1 MSPPHSSAALLSGWG
16 RTAPSGAELV
26 RPLGLGE
33 LRTTLDDAP
42 TRGVIARG
50 LGRSYG
56 DAAQN
61 AGGRVIDTTSVD
73 DVAWFDAERGHIKVA
88 AGASLDEL
96 MRHLVPRGWFVP
108 VSPGTRFVTVGGA
121 VASDIHG
128 KNHHRVGSW
137 CDHVSELTLL
147 TPADGQVTVGPDRD
161 PDLFWATAGGMGL
174 TGVILD
180 ATVTLTPIETSRLL
194 VDTDRTA
201 NLDEVMA
208 LMESGDAAYPY
219 SVAWIDLVATGSA
232 LGRSVLTRGRFAR
245 RHELTG
251 SAARDPLAYSPQV
264 VAGVPPVVPSGLLN
278 RASIRAFN
286 EFWYRKAPARRR
298 DEVQEIPRFWH
309 PLDLVRDWN
318 RLYGA
323 RGVVQWQCVVPLEAG
338 GALRRII
345 AGLAE
350 ARCPS
355 FLSVLKRFGPANPG
369 PLSFPGPGWT
379 LSLDIPAM
387 VSGLG
392 PLLDRLDLEVV
403 EVGGRIYLAK
413 DSRLRPE
420 LVGDMYPRLDEW
432 RAVRD
437 RADPNGVLR
446 SDLSRRLGL
455 C

>member
-1 MSPPHSSAALLSGWG
+1 MSEALLSGWG
-16 RTAPSGAELV
+16 RTAPTGAEV
-26 RPLGLGE
+26 VHPLGLGE
-33 LRTTLDDAP
+33 LGTVLEDAP
-42 TRGVIARG
+42 SRGVIARG

-61 AGGRVIDTTSVD
+61 AGGRVVDTTSVD
-73 DVAWFDAERGHIKVA
+73 DVAWFDPVKGRIKVA
-88 AGASLDEL
+88 AGASLDGL

-137 CDHVSELTLL
+137 CDHVTELTLL
-147 TPADGQVTVGPDRD
+147 TPADGPVTVGPDRD
-161 PDLFWATAGGMGL
+161 PELFWATAGGMGL
-174 TGVILD
+174 TGVMAD
-180 ATVTLTPIETSRLL
+180 ATFTLNPIETSRLV

-219 SVAWIDLVATGSA
+219 SVAWIDLVATGTA
-232 LGRSVLTRGRFAR
+232 TGRSVLTRGRFAR
-245 RHELTG
+245 PDELDRR
-251 SAARDPLAYSPQV
+251 SAADPLAYDPQV
-264 VAGVPPVVPSGLLN
+264 VAGVPPIVPSGLLN

-286 EFWYRKAPARRR
+286 EVWYRRAPTRRR
-298 DEVQEIPRFWH
+298 DEIQSIPRFWH

-318 RLYGA
+318 RFYGG
-323 RGVVQWQCVVPLEAG
+323 RGVVQWQCVVPPQAG
-338 GALRRII
+338 DALRRIVG
-345 AGLAE
+345 ALSQ

-379 LSLDIPAM
+379 LSLDIPATM
-387 VSGLG
+387 DGAG
-392 PLLDRLDLEVV
+392 PLLDRLDIEVV
-403 EVGGRIYLAK
+403 AVGGRVYLAK

-420 LVGDMYPRLDEW
+420 LLGAMYPRLDEW
-432 RAVRD
+432 RAVRE
-437 RADPNGVLR
+437 RADPEGVLR

-455 C
+455 Y

>member
-1 MSPPHSSAALLSGWG
+1 MTVSLLSGWG
-16 RTAPSGAELV
+16 RTAPTGADLV
-26 RPLGLGE
+26 RPLGVDE
-33 LRTTLDDAP
+33 LRAVLDGAP
-42 TRGVIARG
+42 SRGVIARG

-61 AGGRVIDTTSVD
+61 AGGRVVDTTSVD
-73 DVAWFDAERGHIKVA
+73 DVAAFDPDAGRIKVA

-96 MRHLVPRGWFVP
+96 MAHLVPRGWFVP

-137 CDHVSELTLL
+137 CDHVPELTLL
-147 TPADGQVTVGPDRD
+147 TPADGPVTIGPDRD
-161 PDLFWATAGGMGL
+161 PELFWATAGGMGL
-174 TGVILD
+174 TGVIVD
-180 ATVTLTPIETSRLL
+180 ATIDLTPIETSRLL

-201 NLDEVMA
+201 DLDEVMS
-208 LMESGDAAYPY
+208 LMESGDADYPY
-219 SVAWIDLVATGSA
+219 SVAWIDLVANGSS

-245 RHELTG
+245 RDELTG
-251 SAARDPLAYSPQV
+251 SAARDPLAYAPQV
-264 VAGVPPVVPSGLLN
+264 VAGVPPIVPSGLLN

-286 EFWYRKAPARRR
+286 ELWYRIAPARRR

-309 PLDLVRDWN
+309 PLDLVRNWN
-318 RLYGA
+318 RLYGGH
-323 RGVVQWQCVVPLEAG
+323 GVVQWQCVVPLEAG
-338 GALRRII
+338 DALRRVV
-345 AGLAE
+345 AGLAD
-350 ARCPS
+350 AKVPS

-379 LSLDIPAM
+379 LSLDIPAT
-387 VSGLG
+387 VDGLG
-392 PLLDRLDLEVV
+392 ALLDRLDLEVV
-403 EVGGRIYLAK
+403 AVGGRIYLAK

-420 LVGDMYPRLDEW
+420 LVGDMYPRLEEW
-432 RAVRD
+432 RAVRE
-437 RADPNGVLR
+437 RADPGGVLR